1 MDGKVDLITI
11 VALLIALFVILRLR
25 SVLGKRN
32 GDEAARYERYKA
44 QEAAR
49 ETARAS
55 AASGNEKVVT
65 LPRKDKALTPTQAA
79 PNAELDT
86 TQEQRMTKFAGG
98 NPAVARGLIEI
109 AKADTSFD
117 PDGFLKGAKAAYE
130 MIVMAFAEGDRKT
143 LKNLLSPDVY
153 AGFDA
158 AIADREGRKEKVE
171 QTFVGIS
178 GAEVADAHMR
188 DGAAQLTV
196 HFISDL
202 ISVTKD
208 SAGQVVAGD
217 DRRIKQV
224 NDVWSFS
231 RALNASGPN
240 WFLIATQPVDA

>member
-11 VALLIALFVILRLR
+11 VALVIAVIVVLRLR
-25 SVLGKRN
+25 SVLGKRS

-49 ETARAS
+49 ETARAN
-55 AASGNEKVVT
+55 AAAAADKVVT
-65 LPRKDKALTPTQAA
+65 LPRKDRTQPPTASV
-79 PNAELDT
+79 AEMDVSL
-86 TQEQRMTKFAGG
+86 EQRMTKFAGG

-109 AKADTSFD
+109 VKADSSFD
-117 PDGFLKGAKAAYE
+117 PDGFIKGARAAYE

-143 LKNLLSPDVY
+143 LKDLLNTDVFG
-153 AGFDA
+153 GFEA
-158 AIADREGRKEKVE
+158 AIREREARKETIE
-171 QTFVGIS
+171 QTFVGLS
-178 GAEVADAHMR
+178 GAEVAEAHIR

-208 SAGQVVAGD
+208 ASGQVVSGD

-224 NDVWSFS
+224 NDVWTFA
-231 RALNASGPN
+231 RALNATTPN
-240 WFLIATQPVDA
+240 WQLIATQPAEA